1 LLRLQQME
9 QRRKDYQQRKQQMR
23 NNLIK
28 MGVIKDE
35 DEDENEDSF
44 RMDRYQDKTSD
55 FIKEVKAIHGDKW
68 DYSNVIYITRKI
80 RVILSCPFHGEF
92 MQLPYQMIA
101 YGRGCKH
108 CARAK
113 MGDNSRKTTEHFITR
128 AKAAHG
134 ETYDYSKSVY
144 EGVHTKIVVICRTH
158 GEFVIDA
165 HNHVHGRGCVRCNRS
180 ETYSKNGMEWI
191 RYLSVSKRIQHGE
204 NGGEFVIFPTRFRA
218 DGYESATKTVYE
230 FHGDLYHG
238 NPRVYSP
245 DYVNMVNGKTMA
257 ELYSRTVARKEEI
270 LRHGY
275 KYVEIWEYDWN
286 RAIKAV
292 RWIQRKW
299 RGERVTPLKAPPRRI
314 QAPQPAKTY
323 PPTLCEQEA
332 DPEIREQILALVK
345 SYEKTYPLYVSQS
358 KCPHPPNFNPR
369 IFTDALYD
377 LWKDLGKTVTI
388 PDIARGL
395 TQLNENYRTK
405 IYTNPRSRLG
415 ESVVKKCEA
424 KGLWLFVQRKIPLD
438 YMREALAETP

>member
-1 LLRLQQME
+1 
-9 QRRKDYQQRKQQMR
+9 
-23 NNLIK
+23 
-28 MGVIKDE
+28 MG
-35 DEDENEDSF
+35 S
-44 RMDRYQDKTSD
+44 
-55 FIKEVKAIHGDKW
+55 IKEGGSFCMDYLSYKTTEFLKKVKAVHGDRW
-68 DYSNVIYITRKI
+68 DYTKVVYVNERTK
-80 RVILSCPFHGEF
+80 VILACPIHGEF
-92 MQLPYQMIA
+92 RKPPYGLVQLRA
-101 YGRGCKH
+101 GCQK
-108 CARAK
+108 CGKSAGEQRK
-113 MGDNSRKTTEHFITR
+113 PVEVKRKPTKTTEHFITR

-134 ETYDYSKSVY
+134 DTYDYSKSIY
-144 EGVHTKIVVICRTH
+144 EGVHTNIVVICRTH

-180 ETYSKNGMEWI
+180 ATYSKNGMEWV

-218 DGYESATKTVYE
+218 DGYEPATRTVYE